1 MDEQE
6 PTKLLCKTECPG
18 CKQVW
23 SREIWPEMPLGVMA
37 LTLCPDCD
45 EGEKV
50 TLIGNSKA
58 WDDIKWQLGD
68 MTDGYPSNRG
78 FDTIHVPTY
87 RVDDK

>member
-50 TLIGNSKA
+50 TLVGNSKA
-58 WDDIKWQLGD
+58 WDDTKYFGSCS
-68 MTDGYPSNRG
+68 YPSNRG
-78 FDTIHVPTY
+78 FDTILVPTY
-87 RVDDK
+87 RVDDKGD